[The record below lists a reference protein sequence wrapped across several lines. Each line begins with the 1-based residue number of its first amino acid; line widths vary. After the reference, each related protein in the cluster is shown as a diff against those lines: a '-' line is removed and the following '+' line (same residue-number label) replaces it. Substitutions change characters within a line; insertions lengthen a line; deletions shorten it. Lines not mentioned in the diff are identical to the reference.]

1 MRCEYVG
8 PQMEFKVGGR
18 GDIIVPKNLLT
29 VFSYLLKLG
38 AATMA

>member
-8 PQMEFKVGGR
+8 PQMEFKVGG
-18 GDIIVPKNLLT
+18 GGEKIVPKNLLM

-38 AATMA
+38 AAMMA